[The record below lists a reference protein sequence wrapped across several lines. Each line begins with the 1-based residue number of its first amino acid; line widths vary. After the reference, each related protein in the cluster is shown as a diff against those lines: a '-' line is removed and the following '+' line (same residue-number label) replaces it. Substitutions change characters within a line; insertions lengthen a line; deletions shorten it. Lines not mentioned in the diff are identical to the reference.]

1 MRKTL
6 SKVGI
11 QGNFLN
17 LIKEYAK
24 MEWGRES
31 LWSKLGGRSQ
41 DAEVPGEGGL
51 TESSVLRRRNWSTI
65 FHVAEVEKVEDRG
78 ASTPRSLRA
87 LKRAELLQGSLFYF
101 PYCSL
106 CNLEL
111 FHASPLKNK
120 ANQSTN

>member
-31 LWSKLGGRSQ
+31 LRNKLGGRSQ
-41 DAEVPGEGGL
+41 DAEVPGEGG
-51 TESSVLRRRNWSTI
+51 S
-65 FHVAEVEKVEDRG
+65 H
-78 ASTPRSLRA
+78 
-87 LKRAELLQGSLFYF
+87 
-101 PYCSL
+101 
-106 CNLEL
+106 
-111 FHASPLKNK
+111 
-120 ANQSTN
+120 